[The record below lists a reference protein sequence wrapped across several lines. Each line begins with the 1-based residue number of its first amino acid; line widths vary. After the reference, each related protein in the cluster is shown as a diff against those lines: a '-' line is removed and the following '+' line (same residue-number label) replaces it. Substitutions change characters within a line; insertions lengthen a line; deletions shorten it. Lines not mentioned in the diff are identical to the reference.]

1 MSDPKLISPLLDNYI
16 MGDPISDRSGIRC
29 CPAMKNDS
37 DDKYIV
43 KIISIPA
50 SQRQLD
56 ALLLTGA
63 YPNAEAAG
71 EYFME
76 LSQGIVKELECLQQ
90 LSSMD
95 GFLPYDSWQV
105 VPMEDATGYDV
116 YLLSSYK
123 RSLEKHFQR
132 TPMTHLSAV
141 NLGLDLC
148 AALAVARRS
157 GFLYADLKPSNIFVT
172 GKQSYRIGD
181 IGFIRLDSLK
191 YASLPDQYRS
201 KYTAPEIADAFSS
214 LNTTIDTYAVGLI
227 LYQTYNN
234 GLLPFTGDVAPAE
247 KFPAPEYADYEM
259 AQIILKACD
268 PDPAERWDDPIQMGQ
283 ALVSYMQRNGVNDT
297 PIVPQ
302 AVIEEDAT
310 EDDPQIVLPQIDETE
325 PAEEQL
331 TPEQTAQ
338 AIAQQD
344 AAEESGLYVA
354 EEPPEQ
360 TAETETEAAIPAQTA
375 EPAVDSEAVESPY
388 SEDDFGN
395 LNFLDSLTEDE
406 TVQELAPEEISYE
419 EISDEV
425 SKMMEQAD
433 DLAAHEVPE
442 PVVAPEAAEIVI
454 PEPVLPVADDT
465 DATVEQTE
473 DTAAETES
481 TEEDAVQ
488 ADTPQETS
496 EESDKD
502 LESTQEQEDTPKK
515 KKRHWLRNSI
525 IIILILALLAGGY
538 FFYKNY
544 YLQPITAMKLDGMQ
558 DQLTVSIETPVNEEL
573 LSVVCADAY
582 GNKIPAPVKDG
593 KAAFTGLVPNTEY
606 SVTVSIDGFHKL
618 TGETSKTYY
627 SPSQTK
633 LIQLSAVTGSE
644 DGSVIVGFTIDGTDS
659 ESWELRYS
667 TAGEDEKVVSF
678 TGHMV
683 TVTGLTLDKQYTF
696 AVSPVDELYVSGEN
710 EISFKASKLIYA
722 QDLFITS
729 LTETTL
735 TASWSEPADTQVN
748 NWSVRCYNDNGY
760 SETITTQGT
769 TVSFDGL
776 DGSADYNVEV
786 IAEGQSV
793 SQRTYVGKN
802 AITVSDLKAD
812 TATPGTIRLS
822 WNASIQVPQA
832 GWIVKYTVEDLE
844 QEFTVKCTNNTLVL
858 TGVVPGSSYKLR
870 VQAGD
875 DSPVICVPVTVNTP
889 EAKDFSCDYQNFK
902 INASH
907 ISLQMCKTP
916 SVENWERT
924 DLSKDDYTTTFSVG
938 EKASFLAKLSKD
950 YGISYDEI
958 VTLYVI
964 RDAQGKLVRF
974 DSTSAAWSSMWYRYY
989 GEMDIPALPEQPGEY
1004 TVYVYFNGAYAG
1016 HQAFT
1021 IQ

>member
-50 SQRQLD
+50 SSRQLD

-71 EYFME
+71 EYFKE
-76 LSQGIVKELECLQQ
+76 LSEGIVKELECLQQ

-95 GFLPYDSWQV
+95 GFLPYDSWQI

-123 RSLEKHFQR
+123 RSLERHFQR

-157 GFLYADLKPSNIFVT
+157 GFLYVDLKPSNVFVT

-227 LYQTYNN
+227 LYQAYNN
-234 GLLPFTGDVAPAE
+234 GMLPFTGDTAPAE
-247 KFPAPEYADYEM
+247 KFPAPQYADYEM
-259 AQIILKACD
+259 AQIILKACN
-268 PDPAERWDDPIQMGQ
+268 PDPAERWEDPIQMGQ

-302 AVIEEDAT
+302 AVIEEDNPAERT
-310 EDDPQIVLPQIDETE
+310 GIILPQIDETE
-325 PAEEQL
+325 PEEEPL

-344 AAEESGLYVA
+344 TAEETGLYEAAETS
-354 EEPPEQ
+354 EQ
-360 TAETETEAAIPAQTA
+360 DTE
-375 EPAVDSEAVESPY
+375 SEACSDNVEEVTEQNEEAVVEESPY

-395 LNFLDSLTEDE
+395 LNFLDSLAEDE
-406 TVQELAPEEISYE
+406 TAQELEPEDISYE

-442 PVVAPEAAEIVI
+442 PVVAPDAAELVI
-454 PEPVLPVADDT
+454 PEPVLTVAVET
-465 DATVEQTE
+465 QATEAQQE
-473 DTAAETES
+473 DTASENEGSGES
-481 TEEDAVQ
+481 PVQ
-488 ADTPQETS
+488 TDTQQETS
-496 EESDKD
+496 EESD
-502 LESTQEQEDTPKK
+502 EEDETAEELDEPPVK
-515 KKRHWLRNSI
+515 KKRHWVRNSI

-544 YLQPITAMKLDGMQ
+544 YLQPISAMTLDGAQ
-558 DQLTVSIETPVNEEL
+558 DQLTVSIDSPVSEEL

-582 GNKIPAPVKDG
+582 GNKLTAPVKDG
-593 KAAFTGLVPNTEY
+593 KAEFSGLVSSTEY
-606 SVTVSIDGFHKL
+606 SVTVHMSGFHKL
-618 TGETSKTYY
+618 TGETTKTYY

-667 TAGEDEKVVSF
+667 TPGEEEKTVSF

-683 TVTGLTLDKQYTF
+683 TVTGLTLDKIYTF
-696 AVSPVDELYVSGEN
+696 TISPVDELYVTGEN
-710 EISFKASKLIYA
+710 EITFNASKLIYA
-722 QDLFITS
+722 QDLFITA

-735 TASWSEPADTQVN
+735 TASWNAPVDTQVN
-748 NWSVRCYNDNGY
+748 SWSVRCYNDNGY
-760 SETITTQGT
+760 SESITTQGT

-812 TATPGTIRLS
+812 TTTPGSIRLS
-822 WNASIQVPQA
+822 WNASAQVPQA
-832 GWIVKYTVEDLE
+832 GWIVKYTVEELE
-844 QEFTVKCTNNTLVL
+844 QEFTVPCTNNSLVL
-858 TGVVPGSSYKLR
+858 SGVIPGSSYKIR

-875 DSPVICVPVTVNTP
+875 DSPVICVPVTVATP
-889 EAKDFSCDYQNFK
+889 QAKDFSCDYQNFK

-924 DLSKDDYTTTFSVG
+924 DLSADDYTTTFSVG
-938 EKASFLAKLSKD
+938 EKASFLAKLSKE

-974 DSTSAAWSSMWYRYY
+974 DSTTAAWSSMWYRYY
-989 GEMDIPALPEQPGEY
+989 GEMDIPALPEHPGEY
-1004 TVYVYFNGAYAG
+1004 TVYVYFNGAYVAE
-1016 HQAFT
+1016 QAFT
-1021 IQ
+1021 IK